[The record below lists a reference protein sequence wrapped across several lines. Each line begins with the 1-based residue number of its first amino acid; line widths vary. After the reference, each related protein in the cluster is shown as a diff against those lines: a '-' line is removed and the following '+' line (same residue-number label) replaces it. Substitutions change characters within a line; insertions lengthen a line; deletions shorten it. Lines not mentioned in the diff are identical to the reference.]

1 MIVYVLL
8 LILTFMS
15 ALLYQVCQRK
25 SSIAYYSIPDS
36 DIETSTGNSM
46 TYAVLTT
53 FFVCYLILLCL
64 RDTAVGND
72 TQSYIKLYFQPF
84 IHMTWKEVI
93 AYKPDELGFSLL
105 VKLIATITTNE
116 HLFVAIIAVISVVPV
131 MMLYRNESKDAA
143 VTCSFFLISLLFEF
157 YFSGMR
163 QCLAL
168 ALTVPAYYMV
178 KRKKIVRFILIAV
191 LAITM
196 HSSAVMILFLYPMY
210 YAKVNRKTLWI
221 VIPLMAAVYLNSSVI
236 FSYLYNAFGGK
247 YFEKYAILVGNSN
260 QYGLMF
266 LFILLSIYSI
276 VMMDENRASEDDIGL
291 RNLLLLATV
300 IQCFAPI
307 HDIVS
312 RMNYYYILFIPLAVS
327 RVNACCKYRFY
338 QISKVAS
345 FVMTVFFVFY
355 FFFMK
360 GDQLHIMDYKF
371 FF

>member
-8 LILTFMS
+8 LILTFVS
-15 ALLYQVCQRK
+15 AFVYQVWQRK
-25 SSIAYYSIPDS
+25 ISISYYSVQDS
-36 DIETSTGNSM
+36 DKETSTGKSM
-46 TYAVLTT
+46 TYVVLTT
-53 FFVCYLILLCL
+53 FFVGYLILLCL
-64 RDTAVGND
+64 RDSAVGND

-93 AYKPDELGFSLL
+93 TYKPDELGFSIL
-105 VKLIATITTNE
+105 VKLIATVTTNE
-116 HLFVAIIAVISVVPV
+116 RFFIAIIAAISVIPV
-131 MMLYRNESKDAA
+131 MLLYRNESRDAA
-143 VTCSFFLISLLFEF
+143 VTCSIFLISLLFEF

-163 QCLAL
+163 QCLAI

-178 KRKKIVRFILIAV
+178 KEKKLIRFFLIAL

-196 HSSAVMILFLYPMY
+196 HSSAVMILLLYPVY
-210 YAKVNRKTLWI
+210 HAKVNRKTLWI
-221 VIPLMAAVYLNSSVI
+221 VIPLMAVIYRNSSVI
-236 FSYLYNAFGGK
+236 FNSLYNLFGGK
-247 YFEKYAILVGNSN
+247 YFEKYSILVGNSN

-266 LFILLSIYSI
+266 LFMLLSFYSI
-276 VMMDENRASEDDIGL
+276 IMMDENRAAKDDIGL
-291 RNLLLLATV
+291 RNLLLLATI

-312 RMNYYYILFIPLAVS
+312 RMNYYYILFIPIAVS
-327 RVNACCKYRFY
+327 RVNECCKYRFY
-338 QISKVAS
+338 QISRVAS

-360 GDQLHIMDYKF
+360 GDQLHIMNYKF